1 MLKKL
6 GAVCL
11 AAVLLLTGC
20 SLRPQENGSAVQSIS
35 RPAVE
40 SAELQ
45 FTHPAA
51 GDTVAMFDTSAGVFR
66 AVLFPE
72 KAPQACDNFIGL
84 VQQGYYNGLTVSR
97 VENQFVVEAG
107 QGADGKGSTI
117 WKGSRYPVEA
127 SDSLHHYAG
136 ALCMGVDAS
145 GACASVFYVVESLPG
160 EQSVTQELVDQMNA
174 AGYRAEV
181 VSAYQTAG
189 GAPYLDYTD
198 TPLIVAAVE
207 CNAGPNNERLVEYSP
222 YRFDD
227 PTYGHFDGKG
237 QATMS
242 WFIHRFKPF
251 IDHNFRTLPDRE
263 HTFMGGSSMG
273 GLMSLYALLQYNDT
287 FSRAA
292 ALSPS
297 IWVSPEKLSGLVGR
311 AKLEPGTVL
320 YMDYGSQEMGS
331 HEGMRREF
339 AEMCS
344 KIMVRGIHLTSRL
357 VPGGTH
363 SEASWEK
370 QLPFVFHTLMYE
382 LD

>member
-1 MLKKL
+1 MLKKF

-20 SLRPQENGSAVQSIS
+20 TLRPQENGSAVQSIS

-51 GDTVAMFDTSAGVFR
+51 GDTVAVFDTSAGVFR

-117 WKGSRYPVEA
+117 WKGNRYPVEA
-127 SDSLHHYAG
+127 SDGLHHYAG

-145 GACASVFYVVESLPG
+145 GECASVVYVVESLPG

-198 TPLIVAAVE
+198 TV
-207 CNAGPNNERLVEYSP
+207 
-222 YRFDD
+222 F
-227 PTYGHFDGKG
+227 G
-237 QATMS
+237 QV
-242 WFIHRFKPF
+242 
-251 IDHNFRTLPDRE
+251 
-263 HTFMGGSSMG
+263 
-273 GLMSLYALLQYNDT
+273 Y
-287 FSRAA
+287 
-292 ALSPS
+292 
-297 IWVSPEKLSGLVGR
+297 
-311 AKLEPGTVL
+311 
-320 YMDYGSQEMGS
+320 
-331 HEGMRREF
+331 EGMDIVDTIAQTAVDENQKPTT
-339 AEMCS
+339 EITINS
-344 KIMVRGIHLTSRL
+344 VSIETYQG
-357 VPGGTH
+357 
-363 SEASWEK
+363 
-370 QLPFVFHTLMYE
+370 
-382 LD
+382 

>member
-1 MLKKL
+1 MLKKF

-20 SLRPQENGSAVQSIS
+20 SLRPQENGSKVQSIS

-51 GDTVAMFDTSAGVFR
+51 GDTVAVFDTSAGVFR

-174 AGYRAEV
+174 AGYR
-181 VSAYQTAG
+181 G
-189 GAPYLDYTD
+189 
-198 TPLIVAAVE
+198 
-207 CNAGPNNERLVEYSP
+207 
-222 YRFDD
+222 
-227 PTYGHFDGKG
+227 
-237 QATMS
+237 
-242 WFIHRFKPF
+242 W
-251 IDHNFRTLPDRE
+251 RT
-263 HTFMGGSSMG
+263 
-273 GLMSLYALLQYNDT
+273 
-287 FSRAA
+287 
-292 ALSPS
+292 
-297 IWVSPEKLSGLVGR
+297 LSGLHRHCVR
-311 AKLEPGTVL
+311 AG
-320 YMDYGSQEMGS
+320 
-331 HEGMRREF
+331 
-339 AEMCS
+339 
-344 KIMVRGIHLTSRL
+344 VRGYGHRGHHR
-357 VPGGTH
+357 PDRRGRKP
-363 SEASWEK
+363 EAHHRYHHQQREHRDLSGVNSIAK
-370 QLPFVFHTLMYE
+370 K
-382 LD
+382 DACA

>member
-1 MLKKL
+1 MLKKF

-11 AAVLLLTGC
+11 VAVLLLTGC
-20 SLRPQENGSAVQSIS
+20 TLRPQENGSKVQSIS

-45 FTHPAA
+45 FTHRQQGTPLRC
-51 GDTVAMFDTSAGVFR
+51 SIPLRVFR

-181 VSAYQTAG
+181 VAAYQTAG

-198 TPLIVAAVE
+198 TV
-207 CNAGPNNERLVEYSP
+207 
-222 YRFDD
+222 F
-227 PTYGHFDGKG
+227 G
-237 QATMS
+237 QV
-242 WFIHRFKPF
+242 
-251 IDHNFRTLPDRE
+251 
-263 HTFMGGSSMG
+263 
-273 GLMSLYALLQYNDT
+273 Y
-287 FSRAA
+287 
-292 ALSPS
+292 
-297 IWVSPEKLSGLVGR
+297 
-311 AKLEPGTVL
+311 
-320 YMDYGSQEMGS
+320 
-331 HEGMRREF
+331 EGMDIVDTIAQTAVDENQKPTTDITINSVSI
-339 AEMCS
+339 ETYQ
-344 KIMVRGIHLTSRL
+344 G
-357 VPGGTH
+357 
-363 SEASWEK
+363 
-370 QLPFVFHTLMYE
+370 
-382 LD
+382 

>member
-1 MLKKL
+1 MLKKF

-20 SLRPQENGSAVQSIS
+20 SLRPQENGSKVQSIS

-51 GDTVAMFDTSAGVFR
+51 GDTVAVFDTSAGVFR

-160 EQSVTQELVDQMNA
+160 EQSVTQELA
-174 AGYRAEV
+174 HPIW
-181 VSAYQTAG
+181 T
-189 GAPYLDYTD
+189 
-198 TPLIVAAVE
+198 TPTLCSGRCTRVWTSWT
-207 CNAGPNNERLVEYSP
+207 PSP
-222 YRFDD
+222 R
-227 PTYGHFDGKG
+227 PLWTK
-237 QATMS
+237 TRS
-242 WFIHRFKPF
+242 PPPI
-251 IDHNFRTLPDRE
+251 
-263 HTFMGGSSMG
+263 
-273 GLMSLYALLQYNDT
+273 
-287 FSRAA
+287 
-292 ALSPS
+292 SPS
-297 IWVSPEKLSGLVGR
+297 T
-311 AKLEPGTVL
+311 A
-320 YMDYGSQEMGS
+320 
-331 HEGMRREF
+331 
-339 AEMCS
+339 
-344 KIMVRGIHLTSRL
+344 
-357 VPGGTH
+357 
-363 SEASWEK
+363 
-370 QLPFVFHTLMYE
+370 
-382 LD
+382 

>member
-1 MLKKL
+1 MLKKF

-20 SLRPQENGSAVQSIS
+20 SLRPQENGSKVQSIS

-51 GDTVAMFDTSAGVFR
+51 GDTVAVFDTSAGVFR

-117 WKGSRYPVEA
+117 WKGNRYPVEA

-145 GACASVFYVVESLPG
+145 GECASVFYVVESLPG

-181 VSAYQTAG
+181 VSTYQTAG

-198 TPLIVAAVE
+198 TV
-207 CNAGPNNERLVEYSP
+207 
-222 YRFDD
+222 F
-227 PTYGHFDGKG
+227 G
-237 QATMS
+237 QV
-242 WFIHRFKPF
+242 
-251 IDHNFRTLPDRE
+251 
-263 HTFMGGSSMG
+263 
-273 GLMSLYALLQYNDT
+273 Y
-287 FSRAA
+287 
-292 ALSPS
+292 
-297 IWVSPEKLSGLVGR
+297 
-311 AKLEPGTVL
+311 
-320 YMDYGSQEMGS
+320 
-331 HEGMRREF
+331 EGMDIVDTIAQTTVDENQKPTTDITINSVSI
-339 AEMCS
+339 ETYQ
-344 KIMVRGIHLTSRL
+344 G
-357 VPGGTH
+357 
-363 SEASWEK
+363 
-370 QLPFVFHTLMYE
+370 
-382 LD
+382 